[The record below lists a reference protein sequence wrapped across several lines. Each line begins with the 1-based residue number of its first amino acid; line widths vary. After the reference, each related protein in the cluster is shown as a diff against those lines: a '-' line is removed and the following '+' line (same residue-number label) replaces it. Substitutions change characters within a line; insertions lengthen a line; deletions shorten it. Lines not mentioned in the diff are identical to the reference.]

1 MISMALGN
9 RGIGGAL
16 SQVGCGDS
24 VRSPANWAQS
34 RASGLSSSKGLRQP
48 SPVIDPD
55 ATTDDAASAQA
66 DELETLFTF
75 LGRIQQDAALRD
87 LLNEVITAPD
97 VVAIAADQGFS
108 FQASSLLSLFER
120 CNEAPLARQGLM
132 DEKLIRVYLQRQRL
146 QAP

>member
-1 MISMALGN
+1 M
-9 RGIGGAL
+9 
-16 SQVGCGDS
+16 
-24 VRSPANWAQS
+24 
-34 RASGLSSSKGLRQP
+34 
-48 SPVIDPD
+48 IDPD
-55 ATTDDAASAQA
+55 ATIDDIASDQA

-108 FQASSLLSLFER
+108 FKASSLLSLFER
-120 CNEAPLARQGLM
+120 CNEAPLTRQGLM

>member
-1 MISMALGN
+1 
-9 RGIGGAL
+9 
-16 SQVGCGDS
+16 
-24 VRSPANWAQS
+24 
-34 RASGLSSSKGLRQP
+34 
-48 SPVIDPD
+48 VIDPD
-55 ATTDDAASAQA
+55 ATTDDTASDQA
-66 DELETLFTF
+66 DELEALFTF
-75 LGRIQQDAALRD
+75 LGRIQQDAALRG

-120 CNEAPLARQGLM
+120 YNEAPLARQGLM

>member
-1 MISMALGN
+1 M
-9 RGIGGAL
+9 
-16 SQVGCGDS
+16 
-24 VRSPANWAQS
+24 
-34 RASGLSSSKGLRQP
+34 
-48 SPVIDPD
+48 IDPD
-55 ATTDDAASAQA
+55 ATTDNAASAQA

-75 LGRIQQDAALRD
+75 LARIQQDAALRD

-108 FQASSLLSLFER
+108 FKASSLLCLFER
-120 CNEAPLARQGLM
+120 CNEAPLTRQGLM

>member
-1 MISMALGN
+1 
-9 RGIGGAL
+9 
-16 SQVGCGDS
+16 
-24 VRSPANWAQS
+24 
-34 RASGLSSSKGLRQP
+34 
-48 SPVIDPD
+48 VIDPD

>member
-1 MISMALGN
+1 M
-9 RGIGGAL
+9 
-16 SQVGCGDS
+16 
-24 VRSPANWAQS
+24 
-34 RASGLSSSKGLRQP
+34 
-48 SPVIDPD
+48 IDPD
-55 ATTDDAASAQA
+55 ATTDDTASDQA

-75 LGRIQQDAALRD
+75 LGRIQQDAALRG